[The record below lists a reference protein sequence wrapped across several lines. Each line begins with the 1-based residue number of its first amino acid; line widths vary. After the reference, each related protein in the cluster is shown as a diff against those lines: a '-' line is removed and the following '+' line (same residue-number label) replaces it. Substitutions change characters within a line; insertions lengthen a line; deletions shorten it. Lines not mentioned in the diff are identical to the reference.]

1 MGYTCKQRMGKLHSD
16 YLTDLIHSLTANEKR
31 YFKLSGLARGSSN
44 HKILFDALD
53 STGANDLAALK
64 KKLKGSRMNL
74 AYERR
79 YLQQMLLRSLRNFHE
94 GSSVEAELHQAL
106 LDIEIVFNKEQY
118 ELCHILIKQAM
129 ATAVKTELYLYQ
141 LHLIRWK
148 RSCLVRMGKSAEQAR
163 FLKEEPTLQQQC
175 LDQLNN
181 LQVYKVLHHRAYYL
195 IGKQGSALSATDKQ
209 TLKELLDGPHMQH
222 ISQATSVNA
231 KAHFLQIKIWCHHI
245 LAEVE
250 TAYKYSRQL
259 IQLLENNRHY
269 MKVHPQVYL
278 ATLATHYNRCYALDY
293 IKEASEMLKQAED
306 MLKFKK
312 PALSEGLKTEVFYF
326 VSERYLMQYAY
337 DNRFKEAL
345 QQAEKNRDFYTR
357 KKLTL
362 RPSYHII
369 QHYFTA
375 LSHFHLGQYEQA
387 VKHVRIIL
395 DEIDNNVRI
404 DFILFT
410 HVLNVMIHY
419 ELGNYQLV
427 PYLSKSL
434 NRFMKVRQLQRK
446 SVTLIIKL
454 LTQFI
459 KHRHDKRACVDA
471 LRNFK
476 KDIQAAE
483 TTPHETI
490 LTGTLQLDYW
500 INSKKNQLGTKV

>member
-1 MGYTCKQRMGKLHSD
+1 MAKLHTD
-16 YLTDLIHSLTANEKR
+16 HLADLIQSLTANEKR
-31 YFKLSGLARGSSN
+31 YFKLSGMARGGSN

-53 STGANDLAALK
+53 STGAHDLATLK

-148 RSCLVRMGKSAEQAR
+148 RSCLVRMGKGAEHAR
-163 FLKEEPTLQQQC
+163 FLKEEHTLQQNC

-181 LQVYKVLHHRAYYL
+181 LQVYKLLHHRAYHL
-195 IGKQGSALSATDKQ
+195 IGKQGSALNAADKQ
-209 TLKELLDGPHMQH
+209 TLKELMEGPHMQQV
-222 ISQATSVNA
+222 SQATSVNA

-245 LAEVE
+245 LNEVE

-259 IQLLENNRHY
+259 IQLLENNKHY

-278 ATLATHYNRCYALDY
+278 ATLATHYNRCYALEY
-293 IKEASEMLKQAED
+293 TKEASEMLKLAED

-312 PALSEGLKTEVFYF
+312 PSLSEGLKTEVFYF
-326 VSERYLMQYAY
+326 VSERHLMQYAY
-337 DNRFKEAL
+337 DNKFKEAL
-345 QQAEKNRDFYTR
+345 QQSEKNRDYYTR
-357 KKLTL
+357 KKLQL

-387 VKHVRIIL
+387 VQPVRVIL
-395 DEIDNNVRI
+395 DELDHNVRL

-410 HVLNVMIHY
+410 HVLNLLIQY

-446 SVTLIIKL
+446 SVTLIIRL
-454 LTQFI
+454 LTLLMR
-459 KHRHDKRACVDA
+459 HRNNKRACVDA
-471 LRNFK
+471 LRTFK
-476 KDIQAAE
+476 KDLQLAE
-483 TTPHETI
+483 TEAHEII
-490 LTGTLQLDYW
+490 LTGTLQLDCW
-500 INSKKNQLGTKV
+500 INSKKNQFGSRV